1 MTLEDLELQR
11 QVVSAAMNGIPP
23 VAQTEEKKEEEKKT
37 PATTT
42 PSAPATATEPATVS
56 FADLLAENAAFRKQ
70 QSENWE
76 KREREGRSRKTMAA
90 ISDALA
96 SLGNLVGTSFG
107 AVNQQQTYQMPF
119 VVQDIEQDRAMAR
132 ATADRLRN
140 YDMSIRQMDA
150 ETVAAGSEI
159 AGKMA
164 LEKLRQQGR
173 SELQSQKTADSAY
186 LEALKQGGRIDL
198 KQMDIDYKKDRD
210 KMANALKQQG
220 INISRERL
228 DEMIRHNQAIE
239 VIRENS
245 AGGRVG
251 GYKTVI
257 TRDEFGREISRERIP
272 TTNQAA
278 GGADNAPYLPATGDN
293 APYLK

>member
-1 MTLEDLELQR
+1 MLNFDEIVNLTDG
-11 QVVSAAMNGIPP
+11 QVAEAAA
-23 VAQTEEKKEEEKKT
+23 AQA
-37 PATTT
+37 PQ
-42 PSAPATATEPATVS
+42 APASS
-56 FADLLAENAAFRKQ
+56 FADLLAQNEAFRQQ
-70 QSENWE
+70 QSENWK

-90 ISDALA
+90 ITDALA
-96 SLGNLVGTSFG
+96 SLGNLVGTSVG
-107 AVNQQQTYQMPF
+107 AVNQPQTYQMPF

-150 ETVAAGSEI
+150 KAGAAGSEI

-173 SELQSQKTADSAY
+173 SELQNQKTADSAY

-278 GGADNAPYLPATGDN
+278 GDTIDWGSNEEDENKIDW
-293 APYLK
+293 